1 MNALVDITKE
11 TVCLKE
17 IKDILDE
24 LNSVSY
30 IFGQQITVVESII
43 DEVSLLKKIQERDKT
58 NNTDTNLEND
68 ALKYQQVLKTL
79 KRRNK
84 DIEGLKTN
92 AYKVYKD
99 VSCSFC
105 IICE

>member
-11 TVCLKE
+11 TACLKE

-84 DIEGLKTN
+84 D
-92 AYKVYKD
+92 